1 MRSDRQRLIN
11 HAIALLLVAAAVGV
25 RAAFAPADGPSAF
38 LLSSVAIAASAWIG
52 GASAGLTATLA
63 ALLAGRV
70 LSHVDFI
77 TSVLFVAESL
87 LIVWLTTRALHAVG
101 RSADAVASANAR
113 IDDLLHVQSRLRR
126 LEAAASQLEQ
136 VAVECAAIVVDD
148 RGRVVEWRSG
158 AARLFG
164 ASAEAMQGRPAGQLF
179 DAGEGD
185 AFASRLAA
193 VPRDVP
199 WRSTQQCRRADGT
212 AFDADVEIHRVVD
225 AAASPSFILV
235 VRDRTREQEWRV
247 FADQSSDA
255 QTTLREEAEAARRQL
270 ATLQYITDPALN
282 FLPSSQAVT
291 ALLDRLRDA
300 IEADGVA
307 VIRNGRPRRR
317 MLTATDGLKPDIAA
331 ERRPVEGRTP
341 QAGRILI
348 VQNDPARVDAASA
361 AGWCEEASS
370 LIAVPIVSGSHI
382 EGTIEAVRIKARGA
396 TEWEIALVQVVAAQ
410 LAGRLQNDT
419 MFGADAV
426 A

>member
-11 HAIALLLVAAAVGV
+11 HAIALLLVAVAVGA
-25 RAAFAPADGPSAF
+25 RAALAPADGPSAF
-38 LLSSVAIAASAWIG
+38 LLSSAAIAASAWFG

-63 ALLAGRV
+63 ALLAARV
-70 LSHVDFI
+70 LSHVDLIASMLFI
-77 TSVLFVAESL
+77 AESL
-87 LIVWLTTRALHAVG
+87 LIVWLTTRALQAVS
-101 RSADAVASANAR
+101 RTADAVVSANGR
-113 IDDLLHVQSRLRR
+113 IDDLLGVQRRLRR
-126 LEAAASQLEQ
+126 IEAAESRLEQ
-136 VAVECAAIVVDD
+136 VAVECAAIIVDD
-148 RGRVVEWRSG
+148 RGRVAEWRDG

-164 ASAEAMQGRPAGQLF
+164 ANADAMQGQPVWQLL
-179 DAGEGD
+179 DAGDEA
-185 AFASRLAA
+185 AFDSRLAA
-193 VPRDVP
+193 VPRDAP
-199 WRSTQQCRRADGT
+199 SRSTQHCRRADG
-212 AFDADVEIHRVVD
+212 ALFDADVEIHRVVD
-225 AAASPSFILV
+225 AATLPSFIIV
-235 VRDRTREQEWRV
+235 VRDRTSEQEWRA
-247 FADQSSDA
+247 FADRSSDA

-270 ATLQYITDPALN
+270 ATLQYVTDPALN
-282 FLPSSQAVT
+282 LLPSSQAVI

-317 MLTATDGLKPDIAA
+317 MLTATEGLKPDIAA

-341 QAGRILI
+341 QAGRILL